1 MTGFAPV
8 MTAFAPVM
16 TGFDPHVIPRRER
29 VFRGDNDSFGPVMTG
44 FDPHVIPRREVA
56 NGVPFSDQQ
65 VHFILDLFKILVGT
79 F

>member
-1 MTGFAPV
+1 

-16 TGFDPHVIPRRER
+16 TGFDPHVIPRRE
-29 VFRGDNDSFGPVMTG
+29 G
-44 FDPHVIPRREVA
+44 A